1 MIATKIGKKSG
12 VPDNY
17 TRLGEYI
24 AAAEEKGE
32 KLHQFWIRNCNAGT
46 NIEDLDLALLEIE
59 VVRRQKPDIADKTY
73 HLVVSFRSGDQ
84 DKLTKEDLM
93 AIEEEYAKALG
104 YGDHQRVAGTHIN
117 TDNFHMHIAFNKVH
131 PETLKVITPH
141 RDFKILAKISREMEK
156 KYGLTID
163 PGMTDGKERDRNKL
177 SPAARNY
184 EAHTW
189 QESFQRHVLKHREE
203 VLEGLGKATNWQEA
217 HELLAGYDIS
227 LKLRGNG
234 MVLVSPDGQAMKASQ
249 LDRSCSKKR
258 FEERFGVFEERQRK
272 QRKKVEHQFKSNRRY
287 KPRPLVRHRNIPA
300 LWRRYLNT
308 RKIMNRQP
316 SLAARSLRNWKMF
329 LLMEAYQDPLV
340 MVLIMAH
347 REMLR
352 TISITPTFGHTHSLQ
367 SGKHHTA
374 QSLIYDLLR
383 DNQP

>member
-32 KLHQFWIRNCNAGT
+32 KLHQFWIRNCDAGT
-46 NIEDLDLALLEIE
+46 NIGDLDLALLEIE
-59 VVRRQKPDIADKTY
+59 AVRRLKPDIADKTY

-84 DKLTKEDLM
+84 DKLTKDDLM
-93 AIEEEYAKALG
+93 AIEAEYAKALG
-104 YGDHQRVAGTHIN
+104 YADHQRVAGTHIN

-141 RDFKILAKISREMEK
+141 RDFRILAKVSREMEK

-163 PGMTDGKERDRNKL
+163 PGMTDGMERDPNKL

-203 VLEGLGKATNWQEA
+203 ILEGLGKARNWPEA
-217 HELLAGYDIS
+217 HEVLARYDIRI
-227 LKLRGNG
+227 KLRGNG
-234 MVLVSPDGQAMKASQ
+234 MVLMSPDGQAMKASQ
-249 LDRSCSKKR
+249 LNRSCSKKKL
-258 FEERFGVFEERQRK
+258 EERFGAFEAQQNK
-272 QRKKVEHQFKSNRRY
+272 QPSKSGHKARTRHHY
-287 KPRPLVRHRNIPA
+287 KPRPLVRHRNTPA
-300 LWRRYLNT
+300 LWRRYLGQ
-308 RKIMNRQP
+308 RKLLPRQP
-316 SLAARSLRNWKMF
+316 SLAARALRNWKMF
-329 LLMEAYQDPLV
+329 LLMEADQDPLA

-352 TISITPTFGHTHSLQ
+352 TLPPTPSISSRLLEKRGIHKSSLPT
-367 SGKHHTA
+367 
-374 QSLIYDLLR
+374 
-383 DNQP
+383 

>member
-32 KLHQFWIRNCNAGT
+32 KLHQFWIRNCDAGT

-59 VVRRQKPDIADKTY
+59 AVRRQKPDIADKTY
-73 HLVVSFRSGDQ
+73 HLVVSFRPGEQ
-84 DKLTKEDLM
+84 DRLSKDDLV
-93 AIEEEYAKALG
+93 AIEAEYAKALG
-104 YGDHQRVAGTHIN
+104 YADHQRVAGTHIN

-131 PETLKVITPH
+131 PETLKVVTPH
-141 RDFKILAKISREMEK
+141 RDFKILARISRAMEK

-163 PGMTDGKERDRNKL
+163 PGMTDSKERDPNKL

-203 VLEGLGKATNWQEA
+203 ILKGLGEAKNWQEA
-217 HELLAGYDIS
+217 HKVLAGYNIN

-234 MVLVSPDGQAMKASQ
+234 MVLMSPDGQAMKASQ
-249 LDRSCSKKR
+249 LDRSCSKKKL
-258 FEERFGVFEERQRK
+258 EERFGVFEAQRSK
-272 QRKKVEHQFKSNRRY
+272 TQFKQKRRY
-287 KPRPLVRHRNIPA
+287 KPRPLVRHLNTPA
-300 LWRRYLNT
+300 LWRRYLNA
-308 RKIMNRQP
+308 RKIMPRQP
-316 SLAARSLRNWKMF
+316 SLAARTLRNWKMF
-329 LLMEAYQDPLV
+329 LLMEVHQDPLA

-347 REMLR
+347 REILKN
-352 TISITPTFGHTHSLQ
+352 LQ
-367 SGKHHTA
+367 IMPSGKLARFQAKTKVEF
-374 QSLIYDLLR
+374 SKSIYLSSDQL
-383 DNQP
+383 